1 MSESKFAQFEN
12 LNIDSSIKS
21 ALAKMNFVVPTPI
34 QKLVIPPALERKDI
48 LGQAQT
54 GTGKTTS
61 FGIPVVQNVNA
72 SNKYVQAMVLTPTRE
87 LAKQVSDEIQ
97 QIADGSLDIL
107 PVYGGVNINAQ
118 IKRLDAGAT
127 VVVGT
132 PGRITDLMR
141 RGKLKVDRISMLVLD
156 EVDEML
162 DMGFYQD
169 VEDIFVRLPEKKQTM
184 LFSAT
189 LPEKIQRLGRRFL
202 KKPVILST
210 SDDNVMSTT
219 TEHYFY
225 EVFDRERAERLADV
239 IDYEDIERGVIFC
252 KTKSEVDR
260 VDRVLKGKGF
270 NIDKLHGDIAQNV
283 RDAVMKKYK
292 SGILRLLVAT
302 NVAARG
308 IDVHGVTHVINY
320 HMPQDPEKYVHRTG
334 RTGRAGKAGVSITFV
349 TPSEYWDLMKIQEK
363 NDLPIIKKA
372 LPNKNELFQ
381 KRVQIMIDKI
391 KEEMTKSDYKDIY
404 KIVKKRIPFL
414 WRGKALALL
423 IKKGIER
430 GDDLLNLNGVKKSR
444 SSAKTFDSAKRPV
457 STRNSSTTK
466 SRNITDSFVKL
477 FINIGKNHK
486 VGVQSLKDLCLNKA
500 KVKESEMGRIFIKD
514 KYSFINVK
522 KGSEKK
528 IIKKLS
534 GIEINNF
541 KVNVE
546 VSHNSR
552 GNDNKNKRVN
562 KSNANRSSISK
573 APEKKKSSNARSYS
587 TKSK

>member
-21 ALAKMNFVVPTPI
+21 ALIKMNFVVPTAI
-34 QKLVIPPALERKDI
+34 QKLVIPPALERKDV

-54 GTGKTTS
+54 GTGKTAS
-61 FGIPVVQNVNA
+61 FGIPIVQNVDP
-72 SNKYVQAMVLTPTRE
+72 SKKYVQAMVLTPTRE

-97 QIADGSLDIL
+97 QIANGSLDIL
-107 PVYGGVNINAQ
+107 PVYGGVNIAMQ
-118 IKRLDAGAT
+118 IKRLDAGAG

-141 RGKLKVDRISMLVLD
+141 RGNLKVDRIAMLVLD

-169 VEDIFVRLPEKKQTM
+169 VEDIFVRLPDKKQTM
-184 LFSAT
+184 FFSAT

-202 KKPVILST
+202 KKPEIIST
-210 SDDNVMSTT
+210 SNENVMSTT

-225 EVFDRERAERLADV
+225 EVFDRERADKLADV
-239 IDYEDIERGVIFC
+239 IDYEDVERGVIFC

-260 VDRVLKGKGF
+260 VDRVLKRKGF
-270 NIDKLHGDIAQNV
+270 NIDKLHGDMAQNV

-292 SGILRLLVAT
+292 SGTLRLLVAT

-349 TPSEYWDLMKIQEK
+349 TPSDYWDLMKIQEK
-363 NDLPIIKKA
+363 NALPIIKKT
-372 LPNKNELFQ
+372 LPNKKELMM

-404 KIVKKRIPFL
+404 KMVKKRIPFL

-423 IKKGIER
+423 VKKGIER
-430 GDDLLNLNGVKKSR
+430 GDDLLNLNGVSKSR
-444 SSAKTFDSAKRPV
+444 VSLKTGRSTATIRPVAVKRPTG
-457 STRNSSTTK
+457 SA
-466 SRNITDSFVKL
+466 DDFVKL

-486 VGVQSLKDLCLNKA
+486 VGVNSLKDLCLEKA
-500 KVKESEMGRIFIKD
+500 KVKESEIGRIFIKD

-534 GIEINNF
+534 GDTFNNF
-541 KVNVE
+541 KINVE
-546 VSHNSR
+546 VSHNSNSGDR
-552 GNDNKNKRVN
+552 KRSN
-562 KSNANRSSISK
+562 KSSSNRPSASK
-573 APEKKKSSNARSYS
+573 PTATKKKSSSRSYS
-587 TKSK
+587 TKK